1 MRTNFSK
8 YRACRFVVIMVL
20 IISVFVY
27 MMANMLYRL
36 LITESVDIDL
46 VEMHEIISERY
57 YNEEAGK
64 ILLPQAC

>member
-1 MRTNFSK
+1 
-8 YRACRFVVIMVL
+8 MVL

-27 MMANMLYRL
+27 MMANMFYRL

-46 VEMHEIISERY
+46 VEMHEIIAERY

>member
-1 MRTNFSK
+1 
-8 YRACRFVVIMVL
+8 MVL
-20 IISVFVY
+20 IVSVFVY

-36 LITESVDIDL
+36 LITEPVDLDL